1 MKTVNFTL
9 YPFTAYSKIKS
20 FTLVL
25 LLITSQFFL
34 SQESQ
39 AQCAVGW
46 NTANVNW
53 DNLDYLITTGNYS
66 GFVSNA
72 QRDNQYFALG
82 RNRVNLNVPAAITK
96 LGENTTHTGEAG
108 SYGAG
113 ADVAYNGNGTF
124 TMSFDTAV
132 KNVKFSL
139 YDIDANQVAAI
150 SAVDPLGVPIIVN
163 MAKIGGS
170 GIVIVGNG
178 TVLATGTAPG
188 GGVATNN
195 TNSVLNIDVAGAAAG
210 VKTITIAISGTAGD
224 FWLGDI
230 SACVFGS
237 FPSNYYAEATPF
249 TGQPAYVLA
258 TPDSNTVSMLNLNNA
273 VAKHVFR
280 DPASTPYVNGL
291 GYDVH
296 RHNLY
301 FVKDFTATPST
312 NKTLKKYDFN
322 TETISTVIADIT
334 TLGIPVFDRGVES
347 AGSAFYDSCLYFG
360 IEGTNNGRNSNRET
374 IIWRISFD
382 AAGVPNG
389 IAQVFALPA
398 DNGSGTILKDWGD
411 FNIYNGILYDFNS
424 GNGGSTAGFFHFNLQ
439 TCNID
444 NTYPTGT
451 ALIGRQSGLKYDGT
465 LYWIY
470 DSIAVYTNGTVGP
483 KTKITGAARVD
494 WVGFSGDGS
503 DPFKP
508 KSDFGDAPASYDPV
522 ALSPATHEYDSTLR
536 LGLTFD
542 REWSKVPSAG
552 ANGDGGDEDGILGPL
567 PIFTHYQS
575 GYSVIVTFLNKSG
588 ASATVGGWIDFNNN
602 GVYEASEGVTATV
615 GSASGMQ
622 SVTLTWTASTLP
634 IGLTGVYTRI
644 RITSAANG
652 MTAANPTGY
661 YSNGEVEDYLLLV
674 DDVLPVK
681 LIDFAAKSVNSHTVN
696 LDWQTAEESKMKFYT
711 VQRSSDATAWTSIG
725 TISAANDGSL
735 KQQYKLQDKD
745 ALAGVSYYRLQ
756 MTDLKDNIT
765 YSAVRKIDFRKEH
778 PIAQLY
784 PNPFT
789 SSIQVTY
796 QLPAAGMAEIRL
808 VDYSGR
814 TIKSNMVQA
823 SAGQQTNTLDGLSN
837 LPKGYYLVE
846 IVQNGKKIFTERV
859 SRQ

>member
-9 YPFTAYSKIKS
+9 YPFT
-20 FTLVL
+20 VL
-25 LLITSQFFL
+25 PNFKRVSLAFLLIFSQFFIT
-34 SQESQ
+34 QESQ

-53 DNLDYLITTGNYS
+53 DNLDYLISTGNYS
-66 GFVSNA
+66 GFVTNA
-72 QRDNQYFALG
+72 QRDTQYFALG
-82 RNRVNLNVPAAITK
+82 RNRVALRVPNAITK
-96 LGENTTHTGEAG
+96 VGDNVTHTGEAG
-108 SYGAG
+108 SFGAG
-113 ADVAYNGNGTF
+113 ADVEFSGNGTF
-124 TMSFDTAV
+124 TMTFDTAV
-132 KNVKFSL
+132 KNVRFSL
-139 YDIDANQVAAI
+139 YDIDASQVATVT
-150 SAVDPLGVPIIVN
+150 AVDPLGVPIIVN
-163 MAKIGGS
+163 MARIGGS
-170 GIVIVGNG
+170 GIVIVGSG
-178 TVLATGTAPG
+178 TVTAVGTAPG
-188 GGVATNN
+188 GGVANNN
-195 TNSVLNIDVAGAAAG
+195 TNSVLNIDVPGVLAG
-210 VKTITIAISGTAGD
+210 VKTVTIAISGTSGN

-237 FPSNYYAEATPF
+237 FPNNYYAAAQPF
-249 TGQPAYVLA
+249 TGQPSYVLA
-258 TPDSNTVSMLNLNNA
+258 TPDSNTVSMLNLNNG

-280 DPASTPYVNGL
+280 DAASIPYVNGL

-301 FVKDFTATPST
+301 FVKDFTGSPST
-312 NKTLKKYDFN
+312 NRELKKYDFN
-322 TETISTVIADIT
+322 TETISSVVADIR

-360 IEGTNNGRNSNRET
+360 IEGTNNGRNSSRET
-374 IIWRISFD
+374 IIWRISFNS
-382 AAGVPNG
+382 AGVPNG

-398 DNGSGTILKDWGD
+398 DNGGGTILKDWGD

-451 ALIGRQSGLKYDGT
+451 ALIGRQSGLKWDGT
-465 LYWIY
+465 MYWIY
-470 DSIAVYTNGTVGP
+470 DSIAVYNSGAVGP
-483 KTKITGAARVD
+483 RTKITGAARVD

-542 REWSKVPSAG
+542 REWSKTSSPT
-552 ANGDGGDEDGILGPL
+552 ANADGGDEDGIMTPL
-567 PIFTHYQS
+567 PIFTHYQT
-575 GYSVIVTFLNKSG
+575 GYNIIVQLLNKSG
-588 ASATVGGWIDFNNN
+588 ANATLGGWIDFNNN
-602 GVYEASEGVTATV
+602 GVYETSEGVTATV
-615 GSASGMQ
+615 PSGPAMQ
-622 SVTLTWTASTLP
+622 NVTLSWTASTLP
-634 IGLTGVYTRI
+634 IGLTAVYTRI
-644 RITSAANG
+644 RLTSASNG

-661 YSNGEVEDYLLLV
+661 YSNGEVEDFLLLV

-681 LIDFAAKSVNSHTVN
+681 LMAFNAKAVNAHTVN
-696 LDWQTAEESKMKFYT
+696 IDWQTTEESKMKFYT
-711 VQRSSDATAWTSIG
+711 VQRSIDATNWSSVG
-725 TISAANDGSL
+725 VVSASNDGSL
-735 KQQYKLQDKD
+735 KQEYKLQDKD
-745 ALAGVSYYRLQ
+745 ALSGISYYRLQ
-756 MTDLKDNIT
+756 LTDLKDNVT
-765 YSAVRKIDFRKEH
+765 YSAVRMIDFRKDH
-778 PIAQLY
+778 PVAQLY

-796 QLPAAGMAEIRL
+796 QLPAAGNAEIRL

-814 TIKSNMVQA
+814 TIKSNIVQA
-823 SAGQQTNTLDGLSN
+823 SAGQQSNTLDGLGN

-846 IVQNGKKIFTERV
+846 IIQNGKKIFSERV